1 MAQTPEATIFGPL
14 NTRNKAG
21 IWCVRHYWLIGDTLF
36 VSKSPNLSEAY
47 KQIKI
52 TPETKIKV
60 QESKP
65 TQEITITEG
74 DKTHVL
80 SSPDILTWV
89 LALRACK
96 RSDKA
101 LSMDQFR
108 VLSIIGTGFY
118 GKVLLVEKIDTHEN
132 FAIKTIRKKKLR
144 ELDQASTIAVERS
157 LLGSLKH
164 PFIISLKFAFQ
175 TDFKFYLGLEY
186 AAGGPLLDF
195 LAKMTMIPIDNTKL
209 YVAEIVLALEYIH
222 KHHIIYRDLKS
233 ENVLIDETG
242 HVKLTDFGISK
253 DLGDTPGT
261 TSSTFCGTYEYM
273 APEIVKGVEYDYKV
287 DIWALGVLMCE
298 MLQGYPPFSD
308 EEHDA
313 LFEKILHAEPN
324 LAGIGHR
331 HAIALVTR
339 LLAKDPNQRPTIE
352 EIKKDRFF
360 GRLDWDKVLRKEIPL
375 KNFNGIDTDR
385 LFGCGDE
392 GDLKDSLLSSKERV
406 SWQISDFS
414 FGSDRDD

>member
-14 NTRNKAG
+14 NTRNKTG
-21 IWCVRHYWLIGDTLF
+21 IWCVRHYWLIGDILF

-52 TPETKIKV
+52 TPETKIKI

-65 TQEITITEG
+65 TQEITIIEG

-80 SSPDILTWV
+80 SSPDILKWV
-89 LALRACK
+89 IALRACK

-108 VLSIIGTGFY
+108 VLSTIGKGFY

-144 ELDQASTIAVERS
+144 ELDQASTIAVERT

-195 LAKMTMIPIDNTKL
+195 LAKMTMVPIDNTKL
-209 YVAEIVLALEYIH
+209 YIAEIVLALEYIH
-222 KHHIIYRDLKS
+222 KHHIVYRDLKS
-233 ENVLIDETG
+233 ENVLIDQTG

-253 DLGDTPGT
+253 DLGDIPG
-261 TSSTFCGTYEYM
+261 SASTFCGTAEYM

-287 DIWALGVLMCE
+287 DIWALGVLVCE
-298 MLQGYPPFSD
+298 MVQGYPPFTD
-308 EEHDA
+308 EEQA
-313 LFEKILHAEPN
+313 PLFEKILHAEPN
-324 LAGIGHR
+324 LAGMTHVS
-331 HAIALVTR
+331 AKKLVTR
-339 LLAKDPNQRPTIE
+339 LLAKDPSQRPTIE

-375 KNFNGIDTDR
+375 KNFNGIDTD
-385 LFGCGDE
+385 FGCGDE
-392 GDLKDSLLSSKERV
+392 ADPGDSLLSSKERV
-406 SWQISDFS
+406 SWQLSDFS